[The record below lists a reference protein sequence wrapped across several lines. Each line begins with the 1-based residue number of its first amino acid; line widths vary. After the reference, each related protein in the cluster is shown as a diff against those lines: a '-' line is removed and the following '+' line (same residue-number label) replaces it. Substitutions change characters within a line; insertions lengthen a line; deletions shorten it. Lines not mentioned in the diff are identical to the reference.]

1 MPSESEVI
9 MKKIKV
15 SDAADLSGH
24 LVAMNQLF
32 TELSRLTR
40 QTYKPDYQAIASIA
54 SQIKMHISV
63 VETLAKKET
72 T

>member
-1 MPSESEVI
+1 

-15 SDAADLSGH
+15 NDAADLSGH

-32 TELSRLTR
+32 TDLNRLTR

>member
-1 MPSESEVI
+1 MPSKSEVI

-15 SDAADLSGH
+15 SDAVDLSGH

>member
-1 MPSESEVI
+1 
-9 MKKIKV
+9 MKKLKV
-15 SDAADLSGH
+15 NDAADLSGH

-32 TELSRLTR
+32 TDLNRLTR
-40 QTYKPDYQAIASIA
+40 QTYKPNYQAIVSIA

>member
-1 MPSESEVI
+1 

-15 SDAADLSGH
+15 NDAADLSGH

-32 TELSRLTR
+32 TDLNRLTR

-63 VETLAKKET
+63 VETLAKKEAT
-72 T
+72 WKSG